1 MSQAIIA
8 LDRNEYYFDHH
19 VEVLNLFQFYNQQGH
34 SRYAASTDHV
44 LLQNALAT
52 LFKVD
57 LQKITLTHGA
67 EDALIKAL
75 AWLKLKYKTLVLEDF
90 SWANY
95 NHIAEGLGFQLK
107 KVQTQIKAD
116 SFCLNTSELRNYL
129 DSSEPSVVLLTSPNN
144 PTGHEISEKELYA
157 LLKSYPKH
165 FFILDMVYAPFFK
178 HEFAPLLCSEN
189 SLFVGSFSKF
199 FGLPGLR
206 VGFAIGYLPKAFQ
219 LNLGLQPQAIQ
230 ICQTALQHI
239 DWYQSNR
246 NEMLTFAK
254 SLERFKFKNISIFK
268 TSASFFLVKLP
279 LFKDLEQ
286 ILLFAEKQS
295 FVRPKFLIKDKNPY
309 LRFGLAPVNVC
320 NKIEDYL
327 SIIDKKF
334 DEKSF

>member
-19 VEVLNLFQFYNQQGH
+19 AEVLNLFQFYNQQGH
-34 SRYAASTDHV
+34 SRYAASADHGQ
-44 LLQNALAT
+44 LQKALAS

-67 EDALIKAL
+67 EDALIKSL
-75 AWLKLKYKTLVLEDF
+75 AWLKLKYKTVVLEDF

-107 KVQTQIKAD
+107 KIRTQLKEK
-116 SFCLNTSELRNYL
+116 SFCLNSNELRNYL

-144 PTGHEISEKELYA
+144 PTGHEIEEKELYS
-157 LLKSYPKH
+157 LIKRYPRH
-165 FFILDMVYAPFFK
+165 FFILDMVYAPFVK
-178 HEFAPLLCSEN
+178 HEFAPLFCSEN

-230 ICQTALQHI
+230 ICRTALQHI

-254 SLERFKFKNISIFK
+254 SLELLKFKNISIFK

-279 LFKDLEQ
+279 QISDLEQ
-286 ILLFAEKQS
+286 VLSSAESQS
-295 FVRPKFLIKDKNPY
+295 YVRPKFLIKDKNPY
-309 LRFGLAPVNVC
+309 LRFGLAPENVC
-320 NKIEDYL
+320 KKIENYL